1 MQNEELVRSVTERAE
16 KWLGP
21 QYDEETRAEVKALI
35 EAGGQDSAY
44 RCFLQGSRI
53 PEQADSGESWEPV
66 PTE

>member
-21 QYDEETRAEVKALI
+21 QYDEETRAEVKAFDRG
-35 EAGGQDSAY
+35 GGQDSAY
-44 RCFLQGSRI
+44 RCFHKD
-53 PEQADSGESWEPV
+53 PEFRTGGPRESWEPV